1 MSALWV
7 DKYRPQSLDRL
18 DYHKDQAAQLARLAA
33 AGDLPHMLFYG
44 PSGAGKKTR
53 VMALLRAIF
62 GAGVERVKLQHR
74 AFKTPS
80 GKAIEVTTIASAYHI
95 ERVRRARASALAAVQ
110 TSKESRRASPPPPP
124 VPAAAP
130 PRRRW
135 PHRRRRCAHARAPL
149 SPAPKRRHFL
159 FVMASTNK
167 SKPSKRPARRVWS
180 EIACGSA

>member
-18 DYHKDQAAQLARLAA
+18 DYHKEQAAQLARLAA

-95 ERVRRARASALAAVQ
+95 ERVARS
-110 TSKESRRASPPPPP
+110 SRRALAS
-124 VPAAAP
+124 AAP
-130 PRRRW
+130 SRSNRAARKCPR
-135 PHRRRRCAHARAPL
+135 
-149 SPAPKRRHFL
+149 
-159 FVMASTNK
+159 
-167 SKPSKRPARRVWS
+167 PS
-180 EIACGSA
+180 

>member
-18 DYHKDQAAQLARLAA
+18 DYHKEQAAQLARLAA

-95 ERVRRARASALAAVQ
+95 ERVARSARRARACAAVPP
-110 TSKESRRASPPPPP
+110 SRSNRA
-124 VPAAAP
+124 ARKC
-130 PRRRW
+130 PR
-135 PHRRRRCAHARAPL
+135 
-149 SPAPKRRHFL
+149 
-159 FVMASTNK
+159 
-167 SKPSKRPARRVWS
+167 PS
-180 EIACGSA
+180 

>member
-18 DYHKDQAAQLARLAA
+18 DYHKEQAAQLARLAA

-95 ERVRRARASALAAVQ
+95 ERVARSSRRARAC
-110 TSKESRRASPPPPP
+110 
-124 VPAAAP
+124 AAP
-130 PRRRW
+130 SRSNRAARKCPR
-135 PHRRRRCAHARAPL
+135 
-149 SPAPKRRHFL
+149 
-159 FVMASTNK
+159 
-167 SKPSKRPARRVWS
+167 PS
-180 EIACGSA
+180 

>member
-1 MSALWV
+1 MCLRGPPLLSLGSARQRAAARMSALWV

-80 GKAIEVTTIASAYHI
+80 GKAIEVTTIVIVIIVVIIAH
-95 ERVRRARASALAAVQ
+95 
-110 TSKESRRASPPPPP
+110 PN
-124 VPAAAP
+124 PAAFSI
-130 PRRRW
+130 
-135 PHRRRRCAHARAPL
+135 L
-149 SPAPKRRHFL
+149 
-159 FVMASTNK
+159 
-167 SKPSKRPARRVWS
+167 
-180 EIACGSA
+180 IIQ

>member
-18 DYHKDQAAQLARLAA
+18 DYHKEQAAQLARLAA

-80 GKAIEVTTIASAYHI
+80 GKAIEVTTIASSYHI
-95 ERVRRARASALAAVQ
+95 ERVASSAQQRARS
-110 TSKESRRASPPPPP
+110 
-124 VPAAAP
+124 AAP
-130 PRRRW
+130 S
-135 PHRRRRCAHARAPL
+135 RCIVALRAMPALQLTATCRPLPRAPL
-149 SPAPKRRHFL
+149 SRAAPL
-159 FVMASTNK
+159 P
-167 SKPSKRPARRVWS
+167 PSPSHSS
-180 EIACGSA
+180 EQDQPG